1 MGFFSSSDGASS
13 DVTKQVV
20 MGNDVE
26 IPVGLKGNSS
36 EQYKEALTG
45 ITVVG
50 KEIALLEINEVE
62 RQDSLGMSYTYYIA
76 KVPSTELEIGE
87 KTLVL
92 KSESYN
98 DLTLTVVV
106 NDVNEK
112 ENTPTFVKVEND
124 SIEVGS
130 NAKVFVG
137 EWGNSAYYNAFE
149 KVIIDGV
156 EKQKDTLGINTFSYS
171 FEIADLD
178 IGTHEVV
185 LVADGYN
192 DKSLEIDVTAKS
204 VPTYVR
210 FMVSGS
216 TSSDTTLDQTEKSDV
231 KIVVG
236 APYVSS
242 SADYRQNLSV
252 KIGDKTLE
260 TLNIQQENISL
271 SQYYVLTIS
280 KDELV
285 QGENTIVL
293 SSETYKDKELKVLV
307 Q

>member
-1 MGFFSSSDGASS
+1 
-13 DVTKQVV
+13 